1 MTVLRKVVLPGSTPA
16 FFAGLRLGIVYALLG
31 TVTAEMIAAKDGVGQ
46 MILYSSGVFDIPS
59 TFALLISLAVVA
71 GIINELAGAIERRVL
86 RWQGPA

>member
-1 MTVLRKVVLPGSTPA
+1 MWL
-16 FFAGLRLGIVYALLG
+16 AGQRVFVNLAIVYALLG